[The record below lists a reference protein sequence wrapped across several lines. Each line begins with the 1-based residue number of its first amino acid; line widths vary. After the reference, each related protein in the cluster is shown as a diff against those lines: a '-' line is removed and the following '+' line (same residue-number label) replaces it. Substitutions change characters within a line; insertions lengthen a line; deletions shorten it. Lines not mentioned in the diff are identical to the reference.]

1 MSTRALIAGLGMLV
15 ALPAAAQEAFFY
27 PTRGQGA
34 DQQDRDRGE
43 CHGWAVRQT
52 GFDPA
57 APPPPP
63 AGAPAPQGAALGPG
77 HHGGPLRGAARGAVL
92 GTVGGAIAGETGKG
106 AAIGAATG
114 GLFGGMRRV
123 DQRRAH
129 EQEQAGAQSQY
140 QARLGQQQARF
151 GRAVAACMQGRGYSV
166 N

>member
-1 MSTRALIAGLGMLV
+1 MRTRALIAGLGMLV
-15 ALPAAAQEAFFY
+15 ALPAAAQDAFFY
-27 PTRGQGA
+27 PTRGQGPE
-34 DQQDRDRGE
+34 QQNRDRGE
-43 CHGWAVRQT
+43 CHGWAVQQT

-63 AGAPAPQGAALGPG
+63 PPSLAAGAAHQGGV
-77 HHGGPLRGAARGAVL
+77 LRGAARGAVL

-123 DQRRAH
+123 DQTHAQR
-129 EQEQAGAQSQY
+129 QQQAGAQSQY
-140 QARLGQQQARF
+140 QAQLAQQQARF